1 MNEPCLGSNACT
13 RRLPDYTGVQIV
25 EVAEGGPA
33 DLHAAMQLAVTIAQ
47 ERLEEHMLLSWY
59 DRDRGIES
67 PRHAKECARPGAVP
81 GYVDYGLSRGAR
93 LKVDIGAGRFVFFF
107 LPVADTMA

>member
-1 MNEPCLGSNACT
+1 MNEPCLGSNVCT

-25 EVAEGGPA
+25 EVAEGGPT
-33 DLHAAMQLAVTIAQ
+33 DLRAAMDVAVGIAQ
-47 ERLEEHMLLSWY
+47 ERVGEHMLLSWY

-67 PRHAKECARPGAVP
+67 PGHAKECDRPGAVP
-81 GYVDYGLSRGAR
+81 GYVEYGLSRGAR

-107 LPVADTMA
+107 LPLADAMA